1 MNYEQL
7 VYNLIAESKLC
18 AYSQHRL
25 MQLGGAL
32 DTLIRELRQ
41 IGDEPTLVWSNETVR
56 ALIEQADMVCKRCRL
71 PLSDASL
78 EAGNCETC
86 RIHGGVLVTVTEC
99 EDCL

>member
-7 VYNLIAESKLC
+7 VYNLIAESELC

-41 IGDEPTLVWSNETVR
+41 IAFLPNCHPAVRDNVR
-56 ALIEQADMVCKRCRL
+56 ALVEQADFEL
-71 PLSDASL
+71 TNPQ
-78 EAGNCETC
+78 
-86 RIHGGVLVTVTEC
+86 GGRVL
-99 EDCL
+99 